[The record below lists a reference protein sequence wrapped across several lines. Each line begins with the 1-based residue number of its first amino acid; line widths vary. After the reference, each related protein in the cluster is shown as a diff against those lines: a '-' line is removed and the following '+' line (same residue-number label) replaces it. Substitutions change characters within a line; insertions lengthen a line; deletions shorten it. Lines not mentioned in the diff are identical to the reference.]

1 MFSTLNRQ
9 KNKNIRP
16 GPEKQHSYKKRKS
29 SHKKKNR
36 LLTSVRIVLL
46 QFVYVSRS
54 VKTCTC
60 TDELHYSCVIIC
72 SCVHTYDICVVL
84 DILSTRVLS

>member
-1 MFSTLNRQ
+1 MNDTIMFSALNRQ

-16 GPEKQHSYKKRKS
+16 GPERQHSYKKERVYI
-29 SHKKKNR
+29 KKNR
-36 LLTSVRIVLL
+36 LLTSVRVVLI

-60 TDELHYSCVIIC
+60 TDKLRYSCVIIC
-72 SCVHTYDICVVL
+72 SCVHTYDIR
-84 DILSTRVLS
+84 DTRYT

>member
-1 MFSTLNRQ
+1 MRIFGLGQ
-9 KNKNIRP
+9 KNNILI
-16 GPEKQHSYKKRKS
+16 KKERV
-29 SHKKKNR
+29 HIKKNR

-72 SCVHTYDICVVL
+72 SCVHTYDIRG
-84 DILSTRVLS
+84 TRYT